1 MITALIVDDE
11 PFARREL
18 RRTLEPAKDIQILGE
33 CGNAIDAL
41 TRIHVDKPDVVF
53 LDIQMPQ
60 ITGIEM
66 LGMLDPQTMPQIV
79 FLTAYDEYA
88 VRAFEKN
95 AFDYLLKPVTA
106 DRLELTLERL
116 RNSFFKQDFSVLPEA
131 NHLRQIPC
139 FSQHSVIFVK
149 AGDVE
154 FVEARNTGIYVSD
167 LEGQER
173 PTALRLNT
181 LQQRTTLLRCHRQYL
196 VNIDLVQ
203 KLQYLESG
211 LAEFVTRRGRTI
223 PISRRLLPEIKDRLG
238 IS

>member
-11 PFARREL
+11 PFARRDL
-18 RRTLEPAKDIQILGE
+18 RRALEPAKDIQILGE

-41 TRIHVDKPDVVF
+41 TRIHIDKPDVVF

-66 LGMLDPQTMPQIV
+66 IGMLDPETMPHIV

-95 AFDYLLKPVTA
+95 AFDYMLKPVTA

-116 RNSFFKQDFSVLPEA
+116 RNSFFKHDFSVLPEV

-139 FSQHSVIFVK
+139 YGLHSVVFVQ
-149 AGDVE
+149 ATDVE
-154 FVEARNTGIYVSD
+154 FVEARTTGIYVSD
-167 LEGQER
+167 LDGQEH
-173 PTALRLNT
+173 PTALRLNI
-181 LQQRTTLLRCHRQYL
+181 LQQRTNLLRCHRQYL
-196 VNIDLVQ
+196 VNVDLVH

-211 LAEFVTRRGRTI
+211 LAEFVTRRGRVI
-223 PISRRLLPEIKDRLG
+223 PISRRLLPEIKERLG

>member
-11 PFARREL
+11 PFARRDL
-18 RRTLEPAKDIQILGE
+18 RRALEPAKDIQILGE

-41 TRIHVDKPDVVF
+41 TRIHIDKPDVVF

-66 LGMLDPQTMPQIV
+66 IGMLDPETMPHIV

-95 AFDYLLKPVTA
+95 AFDYMLKPVTA

-116 RNSFFKQDFSVLPEA
+116 RNSFFKHDFSVLPEV

-139 FSQHSVIFVK
+139 YGLHSVVFVQ
-149 AGDVE
+149 ATDVE
-154 FVEARNTGIYVSD
+154 FVEARTTGIYVSD
-167 LEGQER
+167 VYGQEH
-173 PTALRLNT
+173 PTALRLNI
-181 LQQRTTLLRCHRQYL
+181 LQQRTNLLRCHRQYL
-196 VNIDLVQ
+196 VNVDLVH

-211 LAEFVTRRGRTI
+211 LAEFVTRRGRVI
-223 PISRRLLPEIKDRLG
+223 PISRRLLPEIKERLG

>member
-11 PFARREL
+11 PFARRDL
-18 RRTLEPAKDIQILGE
+18 QRALEPAKDIQIIGE

-66 LGMLDPQTMPQIV
+66 IGMLDPETMPHIV

-95 AFDYLLKPVTA
+95 AFDYMLKPVTA

-116 RNSFFKQDFSVLPEA
+116 RNSFFKHDFSVLPEV

-139 FSQHSVIFVK
+139 YGLHSVVFVQ
-149 AGDVE
+149 ATDVE
-154 FVEARNTGIYVSD
+154 FVEARTTGIYVSD
-167 LEGQER
+167 LDGQEH
-173 PTALRLNT
+173 PTALRLNI
-181 LQQRTTLLRCHRQYL
+181 LQQRTNLLRCHRQYL
-196 VNIDLVQ
+196 INVDLVH

-211 LAEFVTRRGRTI
+211 LAEFVTRRGRVI
-223 PISRRLLPEIKDRLG
+223 PISRRLLPEIKERLG

>member
-11 PFARREL
+11 PFARQEL

-33 CGNAIDAL
+33 CGNAIEAL
-41 TRIHVDKPDVVF
+41 TRIHTDKPDVVF

-66 LGMLDPQTMPQIV
+66 LGMLDPETMPHIV

-116 RNSFFKQDFSVLPEA
+116 RNSLFRHDFSVLPEA

-149 AGDVE
+149 VDEVE
-154 FVEARNTGIYVSD
+154 FVGASTTGIYVSD
-167 LEGQER
+167 LEGIER
-173 PTALRLNT
+173 PTALRLNI
-181 LQQRTTLLRCHRQYL
+181 LQQRTPLLRCHRQYL

-211 LAEFVTRRGRTI
+211 LAEFITRRGRTI
-223 PISRRLLPEIKDRLG
+223 PISRRLLPEIKERLG
-238 IS
+238 IT

>member
-11 PFARREL
+11 PFARRDL
-18 RRTLEPAKDIQILGE
+18 CRALEPARDIQILGE

-66 LGMLDPQTMPQIV
+66 IGMLDPETMPHIV

-95 AFDYLLKPVTA
+95 AFDYMLKPVTS

-116 RNSFFKQDFSVLPEA
+116 RNSFFKHDFSVLPEV

-139 FSQHSVIFVK
+139 YGLHSVVFVQ
-149 AGDVE
+149 ATDVE
-154 FVEARNTGIYVSD
+154 FVEARTTGIYVSD
-167 LEGQER
+167 LDGHEH
-173 PTALRLNT
+173 PTALRLNI
-181 LQQRTTLLRCHRQYL
+181 LQQRTQLLRCHRQYL
-196 VNIDLVQ
+196 VNVDLVH

-211 LAEFVTRRGRTI
+211 LAEFVTRRGRVI
-223 PISRRLLPEIKDRLG
+223 PISRRLLPEIKERLG

>member
-11 PFARREL
+11 PFARRDL
-18 RRTLEPAKDIQILGE
+18 RRALEPAKDIQILGE

-41 TRIHVDKPDVVF
+41 TRIHIDKPDVVF

-66 LGMLDPQTMPQIV
+66 IGMLDPETMPHIV

-95 AFDYLLKPVTA
+95 AFDYMLKPVTA

-116 RNSFFKQDFSVLPEA
+116 RNSFFKHDFSVLPEV

-139 FSQHSVIFVK
+139 YGLHSVVFVQ
-149 AGDVE
+149 ATDVE
-154 FVEARNTGIYVSD
+154 FVEARTTGIYVSD
-167 LEGQER
+167 LDGQEH
-173 PTALRLNT
+173 PTALRLNI
-181 LQQRTTLLRCHRQYL
+181 LQQRTNLLRCHRQYL
-196 VNIDLVQ
+196 VNPEQIREIVFQEL
-203 KLQYLESG
+203 G
-211 LAEFVTRRGRTI
+211 GAEIVTHGDRRV
-223 PISRRLLPEIKDRLG
+223 PVSRRLLGELKEKLG
-238 IS
+238 FA